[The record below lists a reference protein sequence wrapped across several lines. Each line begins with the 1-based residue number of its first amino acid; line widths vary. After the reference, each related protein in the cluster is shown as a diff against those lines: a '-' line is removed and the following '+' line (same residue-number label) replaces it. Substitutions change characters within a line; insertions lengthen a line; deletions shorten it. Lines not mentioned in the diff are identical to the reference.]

1 MRSWRRY
8 VTLAAMLLAV
18 ALGSHWALEQ
28 TTLDH
33 KHATHGALAV
43 CILLFALFGRIV
55 TPAPPPGHGRRV
67 RNSERAAV
75 IPPPVLRH
83 GAVCARA
90 SPAWLQRF
98 QN

>member
-28 TTLDH
+28 TALDH
-33 KHATHGALAV
+33 DHTTHGALAA
-43 CILLFALFGRIV
+43 CILLFALFARIV
-55 TPAPPPGHGRRV
+55 SPSPPGQGRRV
-67 RNSERAAV
+67 RDSERAAV